1 MEEDS
6 KIIDLLYKRE
16 EQALIELSEK
26 YGTAC
31 KRIAGNILK
40 NHRDAE
46 ECVNDTYLAVWNT
59 IPPKTPNPLRA
70 YIFRIIRNISIA
82 KYHENTCIKRN
93 SYYDVAL
100 QELENCLMAVM
111 TVEQEMEANE
121 LSDLLDGFLETLDK
135 RSRIMFVRRY
145 WYSDSISDLA
155 ERFQISNNNVS
166 VRLSR
171 IRGKI
176 KTIFEKRRA
185 LKYEK
190 KGYIRCDWQY

>member
-1 MEEDS
+1 
-6 KIIDLLYKRE
+6 
-16 EQALIELSEK
+16 
-26 YGTAC
+26 
-31 KRIAGNILK
+31 
-40 NHRDAE
+40 
-46 ECVNDTYLAVWNT
+46 
-59 IPPKTPNPLRA
+59 
-70 YIFRIIRNISIA
+70 
-82 KYHENTCIKRN
+82 
-93 SYYDVAL
+93 
-100 QELENCLMAVM
+100 MAVM

-176 KTIFEKRRA
+176 KTIF
-185 LKYEK
+185 K
-190 KGYIRCDWQY
+190 KGGR